1 MKIMLVNGSPHEN
14 GSTARALKEAQS
26 VFKKHEI
33 AATIFWIGIEPIAG
47 CTACKTCQSTGRC
60 YQKDQVNAFL
70 EKAEDTDGFV
80 FASPVYFAGITG
92 PLKCFMDRVFYCGVF
107 SGKPAAAIVSCRR
120 GGASTAFDQINKYFQ
135 IRNMPVVSSQYWN
148 LIHGNGNRPDE
159 TEMDLEGLQTIR
171 TMAENMVWLLKS
183 LKAGGYELPQ
193 YEKRVRTDFIRGE
206 KYKRDR
212 PHFLDKR
219 PVFVCL

>member
-1 MKIMLVNGSPHEN
+1 MKIMLVNGGPHEN

-120 GGASTAFDQINKYFQ
+120 GGQVRHLT
-135 IRNMPVVSSQYWN
+135 R
-148 LIHGNGNRPDE
+148 LISIFR
-159 TEMDLEGLQTIR
+159 
-171 TMAENMVWLLKS
+171 
-183 LKAGGYELPQ
+183 
-193 YEKRVRTDFIRGE
+193 
-206 KYKRDR
+206 
-212 PHFLDKR
+212 
-219 PVFVCL
+219 

>member
-171 TMAENMVWLLKS
+171 TKAENMVSLLKS

-193 YEKRVRTDFIRGE
+193 YEKRVRTDFIRGRE
-206 KYKRDR
+206 I
-212 PHFLDKR
+212 
-219 PVFVCL
+219 

>member
-120 GGASTAFDQINKYFQ
+120 GGASTAFDQTNKYFQ

-193 YEKRVRTDFIRGE
+193 YEKRVRTDFIRGRE
-206 KYKRDR
+206 I
-212 PHFLDKR
+212 
-219 PVFVCL
+219 

>member
-193 YEKRVRTDFIRGE
+193 YEKRVGTDFIRGRE
-206 KYKRDR
+206 I
-212 PHFLDKR
+212 
-219 PVFVCL
+219 

>member
-60 YQKDQVNAFL
+60 YQKAQVNAFL
-70 EKAEDTDGFV
+70 EKVEDTDAFV

-92 PLKCFMDRVFYCGVF
+92 PLECLMDRVFYCGVF

-193 YEKRVRTDFIRGE
+193 YEKRVRTDFIRGRE
-206 KYKRDR
+206 I
-212 PHFLDKR
+212 
-219 PVFVCL
+219 

>member
-1 MKIMLVNGSPHEN
+1 MFYGS
-14 GSTARALKEAQS
+14 
-26 VFKKHEI
+26 
-33 AATIFWIGIEPIAG
+33 GILLW
-47 CTACKTCQSTGRC
+47 C
-60 YQKDQVNAFL
+60 
-70 EKAEDTDGFV
+70 
-80 FASPVYFAGITG
+80 
-92 PLKCFMDRVFYCGVF
+92 F

-193 YEKRVRTDFIRGE
+193 YEKRVRTDFIRGRE
-206 KYKRDR
+206 I
-212 PHFLDKR
+212 
-219 PVFVCL
+219 